1 MLKVILRK
9 LTYGI
14 AVALGVLILTFSL
27 FFLLPAD
34 PARMMA
40 GQRGDKASEDAIR
53 RELGLDR
60 PVWKRFLAY
69 LNQVS
74 PLSFHS
80 AEKQSLTALEKLS
93 DHAFF
98 NIASLGGYT
107 FVLKWPDL
115 GKSFQSK
122 RSVRSILASAMPAT
136 IVLAF
141 TAMLFATITG
151 VLAGVWLSTRPG
163 SFADY
168 FLQFIAVLGMAG
180 PSFFIALL
188 VAWLFGYHWSEYTG
202 LPMTGS
208 LFEIDDLGRGRIFTP
223 VNLILPALTLG
234 IRPLSLVIQLT
245 RNSMLEVMQQ
255 DFIRT
260 ARAKGLPESRILF
273 AHALPNALNPVITA
287 VSGWFAGLL
296 AGAVFIEYI
305 FGWHGLGKE
314 MVDALENFDFP
325 VVMGAVLMLSMIFVM
340 INLLVDM
347 VYAAIDPR
355 VRLS

>member
-1 MLKVILRK
+1 MAALILRK
-9 LTYGI
+9 LAYGA
-14 AVALGVLILTFSL
+14 AVAFGVLILTFSL

-34 PARMMA
+34 PAKMMA

-74 PLSFHS
+74 PV
-80 AEKQSLTALEKLS
+80 SLHTPGKSGLLGIDRLS
-93 DHAFF
+93 DQHHFEIISTEHYF
-98 NIASLGGYT
+98 IL
-107 FVLKWPDL
+107 LKWPDL

-122 RSVRSILASAMPAT
+122 RSVGAILLSAMPAT
-136 IVLAF
+136 VVLAF
-141 TAMLFATITG
+141 TAMLFATVTG
-151 VLAGVWLSTRPG
+151 VLTGIWLSSRAG
-163 SFADY
+163 SFIDY
-168 FLQFIAVLGMAG
+168 LVQFVAVLGMAG
-180 PSFFIALL
+180 PSFFIAIL
-188 VAWLFGYHWSEYTG
+188 VAWLFGYEWSEYTG

-208 LFEIDDLGRGRIFTP
+208 LYEIDDLGRGKVLSP
-223 VNLILPALTLG
+223 LNLILPAFTLG

-245 RNSMLEVMQQ
+245 RNSMLEVMQM
-255 DFIRT
+255 DYIRT
-260 ARAKGLPESRILF
+260 ARAKGLSETRILF
-273 AHALPNALNPVITA
+273 VHALPNALNPVVTA

-325 VVMGAVLMLSMIFVM
+325 VVMGAVLMLSMIFVV

-347 VYAAIDPR
+347 VYARLDPR

>member
-1 MLKVILRK
+1 MLKVLLRK
-9 LTYGI
+9 LIYGL
-14 AVALGVLILTFSL
+14 AVALGVLILTFCL

-34 PARMMA
+34 PAKMMA
-40 GQRGDKASEDAIR
+40 GQRGDKSSEDAIR

-74 PLSFHS
+74 PISLHS
-80 AEKQSLTALEKLS
+80 EGKTSLIGIGRLS
-93 DHAFF
+93 DSSHGALFHG
-98 NIASLGGYT
+98 SGYYLL
-107 FVLKWPDL
+107 LKWPDL
-115 GKSFQSK
+115 GKSFQTK
-122 RSVRSILASAMPAT
+122 RSVRSVLASAMPAT

-141 TAMLFATITG
+141 TAMLFATLTG
-151 VLAGVWLSTRPG
+151 VLAGVWLSSRPG
-163 SFADY
+163 SVADY
-168 FLQFIAVLGMAG
+168 LVQFVAVLGMAG

-188 VAWLFGYHWSEYTG
+188 VAWLFGYRWSDYTG

-208 LFEIDDLGRGRIFTP
+208 LFEIDDLGRGKVFTP
-223 VNLILPALTLG
+223 LNLVLPAFTLG

-260 ARAKGLPESRILF
+260 ARAKGLTENRILF
-273 AHALPNALNPVITA
+273 RHALPNALNPVITA

-325 VVMGAVLMLSMIFVM
+325 VVMGAVLMLSMIFVV
-340 INLLVDM
+340 INMGVD
-347 VYAAIDPR
+347 VIYSVLDPR

>member
-1 MLKVILRK
+1 M
-9 LTYGI
+9 
-14 AVALGVLILTFSL
+14 LTFSL

-34 PARMMA
+34 PAKMMA
-40 GQRGDKASEDAIR
+40 GQRGDKASEEAIR

-74 PLSFHS
+74 PLSLHVS
-80 AEKQSLTALEKLS
+80 GKESLIGVERLS
-93 DHAFF
+93 DNRFIGVFAF
-98 NIASLGGYT
+98 SEYRLL
-107 FVLKWPDL
+107 LKWPDL

-141 TAMLFATITG
+141 TAMLFATFTG
-151 VLAGVWLSTRPG
+151 VLTGVWLSTRPG
-163 SFADY
+163 SFVDY
-168 FLQFIAVLGMAG
+168 AVQFIAVLGMAG

-188 VAWLFGYHWSEYTG
+188 VAWLFGYHWSSFTG

-208 LFEIDDLGRGRIFTP
+208 LFEVDDLGRGKVWTP
-223 VNLILPALTLG
+223 VNLILPAFTLG

-260 ARAKGLPESRILF
+260 ARAKGLSERRILF
-273 AHALPNALNPVITA
+273 RHALPNALNPVITA

-325 VVMGAVLMLSMIFVM
+325 VVMGSVLMLSLIFVV

-347 VYAAIDPR
+347 VYATLDPR

>member
-1 MLKVILRK
+1 MRRLLLHK
-9 LTYGI
+9 LGYGL
-14 AVALGVLILTFSL
+14 AVALGVLVLTFSL

-34 PARMMA
+34 PAKMMA

-74 PLSFHS
+74 PLSLHHQNN
-80 AEKQSLTALEKLS
+80 ESLIALRKLADNS
-93 DHAFF
+93 YFDIIKT
-98 NIASLGGYT
+98 NDWVM
-107 FVLKWPDL
+107 VLKWPDL
-115 GKSFQSK
+115 GRSFQSK
-122 RSVRSILASAMPAT
+122 RSVVSVLSSAMPAT
-136 IVLAF
+136 LVLAF
-141 TAMLFATITG
+141 TAMLFATLAG
-151 VLAGVWLSTRPG
+151 VAAGVWLSTRPG

-168 FLQFIAVLGMAG
+168 SVQFIAVLGMAG

-208 LFEIDDLGRGRIFTP
+208 LFEIDDLGRGKIFSP
-223 VNLILPALTLG
+223 ANLILPAFTLG

-245 RNSMLEVMQQ
+245 RNAMLEVMQQ
-255 DFIRT
+255 DYIRT
-260 ARAKGLPESRILF
+260 ARAKGLSEYRVLF
-273 AHALPNALNPVITA
+273 RHALPNALNPVITA

-325 VVMGAVLMLSMIFVM
+325 VVMGAVLMLSMLFVL

-347 VYAAIDPR
+347 LYATLDPR